1 MGEVPS
7 ILLHDRMRK
16 INNMT
21 TIRTPA
27 KIIPRAFP
35 GIKPGEVQEI
45 IMNSRIK
52 TYPPETVLCKE
63 DAVETTFYMIL
74 EGEFEVTKIINNSE
88 KRLLKTLSA
97 GDFFGEMALIH
108 NAPRAAT
115 VASLTN
121 VVVLELDKEGF
132 NRVLK
137 HSPSVSMAMVGEI
150 SSRLR
155 QNDQLAIEDLRL
167 RAAELA
173 NAYQKLAEQDL
184 ARREFLSNVA
194 HELRTPLMI
203 ASGYLHALRT
213 GMLSGEQLNSTID
226 TITRN
231 VDQITTLANDILFLQ
246 EMELVL
252 PEFESVNIVSVVDD
266 VINKYQGKAQAR
278 QVTVKVK
285 NVRGLSEVQGDAQSL
300 QRAVTALLDNAVK
313 FSPPKGEVTI
323 SFAEQGDYVQVAV
336 EDHGIGIAQDIR
348 PRIFD
353 RFFHLEKNGDELY
366 GGLGIGL
373 SITRQVIQQHK
384 GALDVE
390 SEPGKGSKF
399 TMSLLKWK

>member
-1 MGEVPS
+1 
-7 ILLHDRMRK
+7 
-16 INNMT
+16 MT

-35 GIKPGEVQEI
+35 GIKPEEVQEI

-52 TYPPETVLCKE
+52 TYAPETVVCRE
-63 DAVETTFYMIL
+63 DAVEFTFYMIL
-74 EGEFEVTKIINNSE
+74 EGTFEVTKTINNNE
-88 KRLLKTLSA
+88 KRLLKTLHP

-115 VASLTN
+115 VKAVSN

-137 HSPSVSMAMVGEI
+137 SSPSVAMAMVGEI

-167 RAAELA
+167 RASELA
-173 NAYQKLAEQDL
+173 DAYQKLAEQDL
-184 ARREFLSNVA
+184 ARREFLTNLA
-194 HELRTPLMI
+194 HEVRTPLMI
-203 ASGYLHALRT
+203 ASGYLHAMNR
-213 GMLSGEQLNSTID
+213 GMIPAEQLPTIVE
-226 TITRN
+226 TVTRN
-231 VDQITTLANDILFLQ
+231 VDQIATLTNDLLFLQ

-252 PEFESVNIVSVVDD
+252 PEFQPVDITSIVDL
-266 VINKYQGKAQAR
+266 VIKKYEGKAQAR
-278 QVTVKVK
+278 QVGLKVK
-285 NVRGLSEVQGDAQSL
+285 GNRTVPLVNGDAQSL
-300 QRAVTALLDNAVK
+300 ERAITALIDNAIK
-313 FSPPKGEVTI
+313 FSSVNGEVIITI
-323 SFAEQGDYVQVAV
+323 SERGEWVDVAV
-336 EDHGIGIAQDIR
+336 QDHGIGIDPEIR

-353 RFFHLEKNGDELY
+353 RFVHLEKSGDELY

-384 GALDVE
+384 GSLNVE
-390 SEPGKGSKF
+390 STPGKGSTF
-399 TMSLLKWK
+399 TISLLKWKKA